1 MPTTASR
8 PAPQPA
14 APPATP
20 APRPGAPATAPLV
33 TRDGRPAAVVHVVAE
48 LAPYARTGGLGE
60 AVSSL
65 AHFQAAGGVAT
76 AVIVPLY
83 REAAAQAGRLLAVG
97 EPYEVQVGPRREVA
111 QLYLR
116 DDGAPA
122 GGERR
127 RAPRP
132 RHYFVGNAQYFDRP
146 GIYGEGGD
154 YPDNAR
160 RYAFFCAAALAA
172 LPRVAPG
179 PAVLH
184 AHDWHTA
191 LAPAYLRTWYASD
204 PAYQDVSTVLS
215 VHNAGFQGHFAP
227 DVIAD
232 VGLPWS
238 VYHHGAFEWY
248 GRANLL
254 KGGLAF
260 ADAAV
265 TVSPTHAREL
275 RTPAGGFGL
284 HEHFRSMGE
293 RFGGIVNG
301 IDQGIW
307 DPTRD
312 PRIAA
317 PYTRDDLAGKRACR
331 RFLQEGYDLPVRDD
345 VPVFAMTARL
355 VWQKGLDLILG
366 AAAFGFFD
374 VDAQWVFLGAGE
386 RRYEDA
392 LRAIQARHPT
402 KVRVDTAFSDHKEH
416 ALVSGADLL
425 LMPCQYEPC
434 GLTQMRAQR
443 YGTLPIVRAVGG
455 LADTVEDGATGFVFG
470 PYDAHAFAGAVGRA
484 LATFRDRQGWEA
496 MMREAMARDFGWE
509 RSEAGYLEVYRS
521 MVGGV
526 GSSSVVPFAGGTAR

>member
-1 MPTTASR
+1 MHLADLHPPRMPTAAAQSDPVLHPPSSPAPAARR
-8 PAPQPA
+8 PAPL
-14 APPATP
+14 
-20 APRPGAPATAPLV
+20 ATA
-33 TRDGRPAAVVHVVAE
+33 DGRPVAVVHVVAE

-65 AHFQAAGGVAT
+65 AHFQAAGGVPSS
-76 AVIVPLY
+76 VVVPLY
-83 REAAAQAGRLLAVG
+83 RQALARAGRLVPAG
-97 EPYEVQVGPRREVA
+97 EPYEVQVGPRREPA
-111 QLYLR
+111 RLYVR
-116 DDGAPA
+116 EDDPPA
-122 GGERR
+122 AGERR

-132 RHYFVGNAQYFDRP
+132 RHYFVRNDYYFDRA

-154 YPDNAR
+154 YGDNAR

-191 LAPAYLRTWYASD
+191 LAPAYLRTWYAGD
-204 PAYQDVSTVLS
+204 PYYGEVASVLS
-215 VHNAGFQGHFAP
+215 VHNAGFQGHYP
-227 DVIAD
+227 PETVAD

-238 VYHHGAFEWY
+238 AYHVGAFEWY

-254 KGGLAF
+254 KGGLAY
-260 ADAAV
+260 ADAAL
-265 TVSPTHAREL
+265 TVSPTHADEL

-284 HEHFRSMGE
+284 HEHFRSLGA

-312 PRIAA
+312 PRIAQTYA
-317 PYTRDDLAGKRACR
+317 RDALAGKRACR
-331 RFLQEGYDLPVRDD
+331 RFLQEGYGLPVRDD
-345 VPVFAMTARL
+345 VPIFAMAARL
-355 VWQKGLDLILG
+355 VWQKGLDLVL
-366 AAAFGFFD
+366 AAADFGFFD
-374 VDAQWVFLGAGE
+374 LDAQWVFLGAGE
-386 RRYEDA
+386 GRYEDA
-392 LRAIQARHPT
+392 LRAFQARHPD
-402 KVRVDTAFSDHKEH
+402 KLRVDTAFTDAKEH

-455 LADTVEDGATGFVFG
+455 LADTVDDGATGFVFG
-470 PYDAHAFAGAVGRA
+470 PYDAGAFAACVARA
-484 LATFRDRQGWEA
+484 LGTYRDGARWTA
-496 MMREAMARDFGWE
+496 MVREAMGRDFGWE
-509 RSEAGYLEVYRS
+509 RSEQKYLEVYRR
-521 MVGGV
+521 
-526 GSSSVVPFAGGTAR
+526 VVAGARA